1 MQSKLSFSVL
11 MSLYGKENPLFF
23 REAFRSIYE
32 EQTRKP
38 DEIVLVLDGPIPT
51 DLQTEV
57 EKVRHTAGPILTIVE
72 LPTNNGLATA
82 LNTGMKHCTHEWI
95 FRMDTDDIA
104 LPNRF
109 QVQTQ
114 YLENHP
120 HIDVLGALMEEF
132 DSSNTNYSVMRHIPE
147 NHKDIVKFAKS
158 RNPINHP
165 VCCFKKSIAKEAG
178 GYPLVYPED
187 YLLWIK
193 LIQAGRS
200 FHNLQTPLL
209 RMRTGE
215 AFIKRRGI
223 DMLKGELRTYRYML
237 EIGFINRKE
246 YLVTSALRSVVRL
259 VPGWLKVIAY
269 RYLR

>member
-1 MQSKLSFSVL
+1 MKPKLSFSVL
-11 MSLYGKENPLFF
+11 MSLYGRENPSFF
-23 REAFRSIYE
+23 REAFRSIYD
-32 EQTRKP
+32 EQTLKP
-38 DEIVLVLDGPIPT
+38 NQIVLVLDGPIPT

-57 EKVRHTAGPILTIVE
+57 EKIRHTAGPILSIVE
-72 LPTNNGLATA
+72 LPTNQGLATA
-82 LNTGMKHCTHEWI
+82 LNTGIKHCTHEWI

-114 YLENHP
+114 YLENHSD
-120 HIDVLGALMEEF
+120 IDVLGALMEEF
-132 DSSNTNYSVMRHIPE
+132 DSSNINYSVMRHIPE
-147 NHKDIVKFAKS
+147 NHEDIVKFAKS

-165 VCCFKKSIAKEAG
+165 VCGFKKSAVKEAG

-187 YLLWIK
+187 YFLWIK
-193 LIQAGRS
+193 LIQAGHK

-209 RMRTGE
+209 KMRTGE

-237 EIGFINRKE
+237 ATGFINRKE
-246 YLVTSALRSVVRL
+246 FLVTSSLRAVVRL